1 MKILNY
7 GKQHL
12 DHNDYLS
19 IKKVLKSD
27 IITRGKQTTT
37 FEKKISKFVDS
48 KYTIVCNSGSSAIL
62 MSLLALNV
70 KKGDNIVMPSINFL
84 ASYNVAKFLEA
95 NIYLSDVDELTGQ
108 MTPLHVEECIKK
120 NKIKKIK
127 IIITQYHGGYPEN
140 VKEFF
145 KLKKKLKCLIMED
158 ACHAFGARY
167 TLGKKK
173 YFVGSCKH
181 SDICTFSFH
190 PLKTITTGE
199 GGAITTNSKK
209 LMNNIKLLRSNGIV
223 KDKKFNWI
231 SKSNKLGFNFN
242 LTDFQ
247 CALGISQLSKIN
259 KFINKRE
266 KIFKLYQ
273 KKLKNSKKF
282 QLVDYKKDIYPSYH
296 LFFIHLKTPS
306 LNYKKKFF
314 NFMKNNHINLMY
326 HYIPIYKFKSFKGKF
341 LKKNSDKY
349 FLSSI
354 SLPIYYSLTKK
365 EQLYII
371 EKIKDF

>member
-7 GKQHL
+7 GKQYL

-19 IKKVLKSD
+19 IRKVLKSD
-27 IITRGKQTTT
+27 IITRGKQTIE
-37 FEKKISKFVDS
+37 FEKKISKFVGS

-62 MSLLALNV
+62 MSLMALGV
-70 KKGDNIVMPSINFL
+70 KKGDNIIMPSINFL
-84 ASYNVAKFLEA
+84 ASYNAARFLEA
-95 NIYLSDVDELTGQ
+95 NIYLSDVDKLTGQ
-108 MTPLHVEECIKK
+108 ITPKDIHKCIKK
-120 NKIKKIK
+120 NRIKNIK

-140 VKEFF
+140 VTDFF
-145 KLKKKLKCLIMED
+145 KLKKKFKCYIIED

-167 TLGKKK
+167 TSNKKK
-173 YFVGSCKH
+173 YHVGSCMH

-209 LMNNIKLLRSNGIV
+209 LMNDIKLLRSNGIV

-231 SKSNKLGFNFN
+231 SRSNKLGFNFN
-242 LTDFQ
+242 LTEFQ
-247 CALGISQLSKIN
+247 SALGISQLLKIN
-259 KFINKRE
+259 KFIKKRE
-266 KIFKLYQ
+266 KIFKFYV
-273 KKLKNSKKF
+273 KKLKNLKKF
-282 QLVDYKKDIYPSYH
+282 ELIHYKKDIYPSYH
-296 LFFIHLKTPS
+296 LFFLHLKTSS
-306 LNYKKKFF
+306 LKDKKKFF
-314 NFMKNNHINLMY
+314 NYMKNNNINLMY

-341 LKKNSDKY
+341 LKTNSEKY

-371 EKIKDF
+371 NKIKNF